1 MQKRKSSLKLLA
13 QCRKH
18 NGPLSVDNLSLLD
31 TLTEKEVLEEVKYL
45 KATVAHELKMKK
57 RITNP
62 ATGKYKM
69 KRLPLGHLKAT
80 YPLVGYFFYSFYFIS
95 MKFCRYVHTTQI
107 KKNPQV
113 QVPKSIWVTVTD
125 EFVVKTMPF
134 SLIFKMY
141 LLLQFLSYRLQTCSQ
156 FTPPQ
161 C

>member
-69 KRLPLGHLKAT
+69 KQLPLDHLKGCIRNVLKPSNDLPA
-80 YPLVGYFFYSFYFIS
+80 
-95 MKFCRYVHTTQI
+95 
-107 KKNPQV
+107 
-113 QVPKSIWVTVTD
+113 SI
-125 EFVVKTMPF
+125 E
-134 SLIFKMY
+134 SLLINVLDK
-141 LLLQFLSYRLQTCSQ
+141 C
-156 FTPPQ
+156 
-161 C
+161 